1 MRPIKFRAWFAPYNR
16 YAEVSG
22 DLALDYLG
30 LSQSTSERQASFS
43 LYNEEN
49 SKYWIFEQYTGLKD
63 KNGVEIYE
71 GDILNRVGINMVV
84 RWNKI
89 SVGFDLAVC
98 DDMDNLDRNW
108 LFFSRVANTDYEV
121 IGNIHQN
128 KDLLK

>member
-1 MRPIKFRAWFAPYNR
+1 MREIKFRFWNHGML
-16 YAEVSG
+16 YADTGLTS
-22 DLALDYLG
+22 LG
-30 LSQSTSERQASFS
+30 LNDAIQKAIDCQ
-43 LYNEEN
+43 Y
-49 SKYWIFEQYTGLKD
+49 IVEQYTGLKD

-121 IGNIHQN
+121 IGNIHEN
-128 KDLLK
+128 PELIS